1 MTTDTIAAAAGR
13 IAILGTG
20 NMGEALLGGM
30 LRAGLYPP
38 DRVVATG
45 TRQERI
51 DEIRERWSVEATLDN
66 RAAAR
71 GAGILLIAVKP
82 QAMTGLLGE
91 IELDVQPGS
100 LVISI
105 AAGIRTSTI
114 ARRLEG
120 VPIIRAMPNT
130 PVRVDEGATAI
141 ALGEGANDEHLAQAR
156 AIFDSV
162 GKTVVVPERLLDAV
176 TGLSGSG
183 PAYIYMVIEALIDGG
198 VKMGIPRQVATRLAE
213 QTVLGAA
220 KLVRETGLHPAIL
233 KDQVTT
239 PGGTA
244 IAAIHELEAHGLRPM
259 LIAAVETATRRS
271 SELARLLDDDAT
283 SERPK

>member
-1 MTTDTIAAAAGR
+1 MDSKLSER

-30 LRAGLYPP
+30 LRAGLVSK
-38 DRVVATG
+38 DQVVATG
-45 TRQERI
+45 TREERLL
-51 DEIRERWSVEATLDN
+51 ELRERWGVTTTWDN

-71 GAGILLIAVKP
+71 DARILLVAVKP
-82 QAMTGLLGE
+82 QAISALLSE
-91 IELDVQPGS
+91 IESDVADGT

-105 AAGIRTSTI
+105 AAGIKTRTI
-114 ARRLEG
+114 GRRLGEG
-120 VPIIRAMPNT
+120 LPIVRAMPNT

-141 ALGEGANDEHLAQAR
+141 AAGHAATDVHMAQAR
-156 AIFDSV
+156 AIFDAV

-233 KDQVTT
+233 RDQVTT

-244 IAAIHELEAHGLRPM
+244 IAAIHELETHGLRTM
-259 LIAAVETATRRS
+259 LISAVETATRRS
-271 SELARLLDDDAT
+271 SELSQLLEDEVPG
-283 SERPK
+283 S

>member
-1 MTTDTIAAAAGR
+1 MNER

-20 NMGEALLGGM
+20 NMGEALLSGM
-30 LRAGLYPP
+30 LRAGLVEKGQ
-38 DRVVATG
+38 VVATG
-45 TRQERI
+45 TRSERM
-51 DEIRERWSVEATLDN
+51 DEIRERYGVTATTDN
-66 RAAAR
+66 RAAVRDAE
-71 GAGILLIAVKP
+71 ILLIAVKP
-82 QAMTGLLGE
+82 QAMSGLLGE
-91 IELDVQPGS
+91 IEVDVRPQS
-100 LVISI
+100 LVITI
-105 AAGIRTSTI
+105 AAGIKTSTI
-114 ARRLEG
+114 SRRLGEG
-120 VPIIRAMPNT
+120 NPVIRAMPNT

-141 ALGEGANDEHLAQAR
+141 APGAGATEKHMAKAK
-156 AIFDSV
+156 AIFDAV

-220 KLVRETGLHPAIL
+220 KLVRETQLHPAIL
-233 KDQVTT
+233 RDQVTT

-259 LIAAVETATRRS
+259 LISAVETATRRS
-271 SELARLLDDDAT
+271 SELSSLLEDADT
-283 SERPK
+283 PSR